1 MKRHCSPHGTLCL
14 NLQSPAWNTQLFA
27 YYNSFN
33 YFVTV
38 HFYSIVFVLEG
49 YFIIWAVW
57 YSLIKKQNKTKNN
70 PSPWRGKKIKLLQFN
85 ESICTS
91 KRNFYVTSVIRL
103 ASLLDKVLRDSSKPL
118 PGQQGPNQQEAP
130 GSGALS
136 SKKGQA
142 TAPRWREGRDSG
154 RGWWQSAVEASA
166 PSHLWFTLRKASAF
180 AILKS
185 RGERKTRRKLKGL
198 EEERVSWSPGEEAE
212 RLMRRPEPSS
222 APNFHFVAAGEELNN
237 NHLKK
242 KKKD

>member
-1 MKRHCSPHGTLCL
+1 MYIKAEFLCHFSNSSCIPSRQSAQGQLEAAARSARPKPAGSTRQWGTL
-14 NLQSPAWNTQLFA
+14 
-27 YYNSFN
+27 
-33 YFVTV
+33 V
-38 HFYSIVFVLEG
+38 
-49 YFIIWAVW
+49 
-57 YSLIKKQNKTKNN
+57 
-70 PSPWRGKKIKLLQFN
+70 
-85 ESICTS
+85 
-91 KRNFYVTSVIRL
+91 
-103 ASLLDKVLRDSSKPL
+103 
-118 PGQQGPNQQEAP
+118 
-130 GSGALS
+130 
-136 SKKGQA
+136 KKGQA

-198 EEERVSWSPGEEAE
+198 EEERVSWSPGKEAK

>member
-1 MKRHCSPHGTLCL
+1 MVHCVSICSHLPEIHNYLLIITLSITL
-14 NLQSPAWNTQLFA
+14 SA
-27 YYNSFN
+27 
-33 YFVTV
+33 V

-57 YSLIKKQNKTKNN
+57 HSLIKKQNKTKNN
-70 PSPWRGKKIKLLQFN
+70 PSPWRGKKKIKLLQFN

-103 ASLLDKVLRDSSKPL
+103 ASLVDKTLRDSWKPL
-118 PGQQGPNQQEAP
+118 PGSARPKPA
-130 GSGALS
+130 GSTRQCGTLV
-136 SKKGQA
+136 KKGQP

-166 PSHLWFTLRKASAF
+166 SSHLGLTLRKASAF

-185 RGERKTRRKLKGL
+185 RGETKTRRKLKGL

-212 RLMRRPEPSS
+212 RLMRRPESPARLRIFTSWR
-222 APNFHFVAAGEELNN
+222 PVKNWTTNIF
-237 NHLKK
+237 LKK
-242 KKKD
+242 D